1 MRIPL
6 NTFEQ
11 IIDETILQRGLSYF
25 KKGYVTD
32 FSEIDIGEYE
42 ASVLGTEE
50 YTVQLKIQ
58 NDIIEEHRCDCPYD
72 MGPVCKH
79 IVAVI
84 FHLQKDILNLDQKK
98 PSKPVATK
106 KPGTKSVSKQV
117 KDLLK
122 AITPEELALFV
133 EETSKSD
140 RRFRNLFLASFGHL
154 SDNQSKEFYQ
164 KQIHSI
170 LKTAAGRDGFIDWS
184 GMKYVVKTTET
195 FVINA
200 EKYFE
205 QGDYKNAIY
214 ISGALLEEITEAFQ
228 YGDDSNGDLG
238 YFIDAAMGMLEKVAA
253 VGLPKEIRELLFKY
267 CIGTFKK
274 GMFSGWDWH
283 LGMLQIAADISDD
296 TKEADA
302 IMKCLDTVKGDYGKE
317 QAQFLKLDLLRKFKD
332 EKEVEKFIAEHIENA
347 SIRRAEI
354 EKAFQNKNFEKA
366 ISLSKNG
373 IEIDKNDKPGLAK
386 EWYEWL
392 LKIAQAQND
401 IPKIIEYAR
410 YRLINNFR
418 GAQDYYQILKNTV
431 EEKEWNAFLEGII
444 KEITPKRNWTYSEL
458 IRKIYINEEWWDRLF
473 LLLKENVSLQNIE
486 ENEKY
491 LSKNYTPELLEMYSE
506 RITNY
511 VEKYMGRN
519 HYQTACR
526 YLRRMKKLGATGEV
540 DLLIDIFRK
549 EYPKRKAL
557 LDELNRV

>member
-1 MRIPL
+1 
-6 NTFEQ
+6 
-11 IIDETILQRGLSYF
+11 
-25 KKGYVTD
+25 
-32 FSEIDIGEYE
+32 
-42 ASVLGTEE
+42 
-50 YTVQLKIQ
+50 
-58 NDIIEEHRCDCPYD
+58 
-72 MGPVCKH
+72 
-79 IVAVI
+79 
-84 FHLQKDILNLDQKK
+84 
-98 PSKPVATK
+98 
-106 KPGTKSVSKQV
+106 PGTKSVSKQI
-117 KDLLK
+117 KDVLK
-122 AITPEELALFV
+122 TITPEELALFV

-184 GMKYVVKTTET
+184 EMKYVVNTTEA

-205 QGDYKNAIY
+205 QGNYKNAIY
-214 ISGALLEEITEAFQ
+214 ISSALLEEMTEAFQ

-238 YFIDAAMGMLEKVAA
+238 YFIDAAMEMLYKVAA
-253 VGLPKEIRELLFKY
+253 VELPKEIRELLFKY
-267 CIGTFKK
+267 CIETFKK
-274 GMFSGWDWH
+274 GEFSGWDWH
-283 LGMLQIAADISDD
+283 LGMLQIAADIADD
-296 TKEADA
+296 INEAEM
-302 IMKCLDTVKGDYGKE
+302 IIKCLDTAKGEYELE

-332 EKEVEKFIAEHIENA
+332 EKEVEKFIAQHISNA

-354 EKAFQNKNFEKA
+354 EKAFQNKNFDKA
-366 ISLSKNG
+366 IALSKNG
-373 IEIDKNDKPGLAK
+373 IEIDEKDKLGLAN

-410 YRLINNFR
+410 FRLFHDFR
-418 GAQDYYQILKNTV
+418 GTQDYYQILKNTV
-431 EEKEWNAFLEGII
+431 DKKEWNAFLEGII
-444 KEITPKRNWTYSEL
+444 NEITPKSYWKYTEL
-458 IRKIYINEEWWDRLF
+458 ARKIYINEEWWDRLF

-491 LSKNYTPELLEMYSE
+491 LSKNYTPELLELYSE

-511 VEKYMGRN
+511 VGKYMGRD

-540 DLLIDIFRK
+540 DLLIATFRK

>member
-1 MRIPL
+1 MKIPL

-11 IIDETILQRGLSYF
+11 IIDETILKRGLSYF

-42 ASVLGTEE
+42 ASVSGTEG
-50 YTVQLKIQ
+50 YTVQLKIK
-58 NDIIEEHRCDCPYD
+58 NNTIEEHRCDCPYD

-84 FHLQKDILNLDQKK
+84 FYLQKDILNLDPKK
-98 PSKPVATK
+98 SLKPVDTK

-122 AITPEELALFV
+122 AITPEELALFI
-133 EETSKSD
+133 EETSKND
-140 RRFRNLFLASFGHL
+140 RKFRNLFLASFGHL
-154 SDNQSKEFYQ
+154 GDNQSKEFYQ

-184 GMKYVVKTTET
+184 EMKYVVNTTEV
-195 FVINA
+195 FLINA

-205 QGDYKNAIY
+205 QGDYKNVIY
-214 ISGALLEEITEAFQ
+214 ISGALLEEMTEAFQ
-228 YGDDSNGDLG
+228 YGDDSNGELG
-238 YFIDAAMGMLEKVAA
+238 YFIHSAMEMLEKVAA
-253 VGLPKEIRELLFKY
+253 VELPKETRELLFKY
-267 CIGTFKK
+267 CIESFKK
-274 GMFSGWDWH
+274 EMFSGWDWH
-283 LGMLQIAADISDD
+283 LGMLQIAADIADD
-296 TKEADA
+296 IKEAEM
-302 IMKCLDTVKGDYGKE
+302 IMECLDTVKEGYERE

-332 EKEVEKFIAEHIENA
+332 EKEVEKFIAQNISNA

-366 ISLSKNG
+366 IALSKYG
-373 IEIDKNDKPGLAK
+373 IEIDEKDKPGLAI
-386 EWYEWL
+386 EWYDWL

-410 YRLINNFR
+410 FRLIDDFR
-418 GAQDYYQILKNTV
+418 CTQDYYQILKNTV
-431 EEKEWNAFLEGII
+431 DKKEWNAFLEGII
-444 KEITPKRNWTYSEL
+444 KEITPKSYWKYTEL
-458 IRKIYINEEWWDRLF
+458 VRKIYINEEWWDRLF

-491 LSKNYTPELLEMYSE
+491 LSKNYTPELLELYSE

-511 VEKYMGRN
+511 VEKYVGRN

-540 DLLIDIFRK
+540 DLLIDTFRIK
-549 EYPKRKAL
+549 YHKRTAL